1 MAGKKT
7 NIITLEGKTRL
18 PNRVQDIIIEM
29 GTVIGNIQ
37 QTSGLSE
44 VLQTSIRNF
53 VAVDGIAQNSTQNLD
68 KLSKQVELME
78 TETFEIEQ
86 TLGAVGKL
94 LKQAKSLEKSN
105 YCTTPLAQKNDKNCN
120 ST

>member
-1 MAGKKT
+1 MANKKPT

-37 QTSGLSE
+37 QTSGLSD

-53 VAVDGIAQNSTQNLD
+53 VAVDGIAQNSAQNLD
-68 KLSKQVELME
+68 KLAKQVELME
-78 TETFEIEQ
+78 TQTFEIEHSFE
-86 TLGAVGKL
+86 TVGKL
-94 LKQAKSLEKSN
+94 LKQSESLEKSI
-105 YCTTPLAQKNDKNCN
+105 YCTENDKNCN
-120 ST
+120 SN